1 MPFSMPLSY
10 RVETKTK
17 PNSVYRGLNHFLRSK
32 VLAGLV
38 ASGCRMDAIC
48 AILGLHEEFVLDEVV
63 KLGLSTPSSTLRP
76 RKTTSRSWRFDEIG
90 QLILGWTA
98 AMPAKSISVTL
109 MRSTGAI
116 YSKARALGLPPRS
129 RSEVLAN
136 LRSGLSPDSIS
147 DRPAEKQPAIID
159 ACGKRIEID
168 FINGRGHIKWTPA
181 MDHEL
186 SRRHWA
192 YQRLDVVAAEW
203 GVSATT
209 LSSRAHRLE
218 LPARERA
225 LLVSHFDPSVVEANI
240 SAARYVLRT
249 CRVKTDWSFW
259 AHRNGARVSRCG
271 DKIRSRSGGGYGLGV
286 SHSMPS
292 MGASFSL

>member
-1 MPFSMPLSY
+1 MPSSMPPSCHA
-10 RVETKTK
+10 ETKGEAN
-17 PNSVYRGLNHFLRSK
+17 PLYRRLDHVLRSK

-38 ASGCRMDAIC
+38 ASKCGMDAIC
-48 AILGLHEEFVLDEVV
+48 AILGLPEAFILDEVV
-63 KLGLSTPSSTLRP
+63 RLGLSTPSSVVRP

-98 AMPAKSISVTL
+98 AMPAKSISITL
-109 MRSTGAI
+109 TRSPGAI
-116 YSKARALGLPPRS
+116 YSKARALGLPRRS

-136 LRSGLSPDSIS
+136 LRSGISPDCIS
-147 DRPAEKQPAIID
+147 GRQAEGPPAITG
-159 ACGKRIEID
+159 ACGNRIEVEI
-168 FINGRGHIKWTPA
+168 IKGRRHIKWTPA

-225 LLVSHFDPSVVEANI
+225 LLVSHFDPSVIEANI
-240 SAARYVLRT
+240 AAARYVLRA
-249 CRVKTDWSFW
+249 CRVQPGWSFW
-259 AHRNGARVSRCG
+259 AHRNGARVSRRG
-271 DKIRSRSGGGYGLGV
+271 EKIRNRSGGGYGLGI
-286 SHSMPS
+286 SHAVPS